1 LAIDKTIKVCHIAS
15 GDLWAGA
22 EVQMYTLLE
31 ALSLIPE
38 LTISAVVLNQG
49 KLTEKLKGIGID
61 VTVLDESRY
70 GFYRL
75 RQMLI
80 DTFRGKHIDLIH
92 SHRYK
97 ENILAGS
104 IKNKCNIK
112 RLVQTV
118 HGASEPHG
126 GLASLKSRAYT
137 VANRIMTRRYFDRII
152 AVSDDIRLQLIH
164 HYPASKLQTIHN
176 AVNPLKIRPVKTI
189 EAVKC
194 EFNIPVNA
202 PIIGAIGRMVPI
214 KAYDLFLGMAGEIFK
229 TYPQARFMLIGDGPQ
244 KTLLQDMAAK
254 MNIADRVIFP
264 GFRDDIVDIINAF
277 DIFVIS
283 SFHEGV
289 PMALLEAMALKK
301 AVVSTA
307 VGGIKEVIQ
316 DGVSGLLV
324 PSQAPQALSDACLRI
339 LGDDDLRHRLET
351 AAARRVDEEFSI
363 YTLRERV
370 LRLYKEMVNSK

>member
-1 LAIDKTIKVCHIAS
+1 LAIDRTLKICHIAS

-31 ALSLIPE
+31 ALSLVPE
-38 LTISAVVLNQG
+38 LTVSAIVLNQG
-49 KLTEKLKGIGID
+49 KLAEQLKDIGIN
-61 VTVLDESRY
+61 VTVLDENQY
-70 GFYRL
+70 GFFRL

-80 DTFRGKHIDLIH
+80 DSLRNKHIDIIH

-97 ENILAGS
+97 ENILAGTV
-104 IKNKCNIK
+104 KNKCDIK

-126 GLASLKSRAYT
+126 GLASLRSRGYT
-137 VANRIMTRRYFDRII
+137 LANRFITKYYFDRII
-152 AVSDDIRLQLIH
+152 AVSDDIRLQLIR
-164 HYPASKLQTIHN
+164 HYPPSKLQTIHN
-176 AVNPLKIRPVKTI
+176 AVNPQKIKPAKTV

-194 EFNIPVNA
+194 EFNIPAGA
-202 PIIGAIGRMVPI
+202 PIIGAVGRMVPI
-214 KAYDLFLGMAGEIFK
+214 KAYDLFLSMAREILK
-229 TYPQARFMLIGDGPQ
+229 INPQARFMLVGDGPQ
-244 KTLLQDMAAK
+244 KTLLQDMSAK
-254 MNIADRVIFP
+254 MNIADRIIFP
-264 GFRDDIVDIINAF
+264 GFRDDLVYIVNAF

-301 AVVSTA
+301 AIVSTA

-316 DGVSGLLV
+316 DDISGLLV
-324 PSQAPQALSDACLRI
+324 PSQAPQVLSDACLRI
-339 LGDDDLRHRLET
+339 LGDDDLRHRLEA

-363 YTLRERV
+363 DTLRERV
-370 LRLYKEMVNSK
+370 MQLYKKVVNLT